1 MTPVRF
7 RHLPLTLAACVLLLA
22 ACASPGDGAQTIF
35 VRTHQADGELV
46 PGVPCVLTNKAGQ
59 WHVTAPGEVAVRRDA
74 SPLWVSCGSDS
85 WEMASQAAQDAQGD
99 RRSSMAKGAKMGLGI
114 GALVGLVAPITLPFA
129 GPMIGL
135 SVVAGGTTG
144 ALYGGAAGAA
154 IDLGG
159 GAAFDYA
166 PSMNVALKPR
176 EAKPAAAPA
185 PGGASSPQ
193 PEPAAAGASQATTAQ
208 APSRTAG

>member
-7 RHLPLTLAACVLLLA
+7 RHLPLTLAACALLLA

-114 GALVGLVAPITLPFA
+114 GALVGRSKANASASLSRR
-129 GPMIGL
+129 IGRERSTVPL
-135 SVVAGGTTG
+135 RSTDQTG
-144 ALYGGAAGAA
+144 MVPVG
-154 IDLGG
+154 
-159 GAAFDYA
+159 
-166 PSMNVALKPR
+166 
-176 EAKPAAAPA
+176 
-185 PGGASSPQ
+185 
-193 PEPAAAGASQATTAQ
+193 
-208 APSRTAG
+208 